1 MLVVSVRM
9 KSSAVSVSNFSEPA
23 GWDSAPTS
31 PSGSP
36 VSKKKGSAQAGV
48 ANVASHTPAVTVAAT
63 NRYFI
68 HFSFRFSALTSLIRP
83 VAWLTD
89 ACGYVPGYCS
99 VLFEAPDGIRI
110 EARVLGGF
118 MCHGPYA

>member
-36 VSKKKGSAQAGV
+36 LSKRKGSAQAGV
-48 ANVASHTPAVTVAAT
+48 ASHTPAVTAAAT
-63 NRYFI
+63 NRCFI
-68 HFSFRFSALTSLIRP
+68 HISFRFSALTSLIRP

-99 VLFEAPDGIRI
+99 VLLLVHLD
-110 EARVLGGF
+110 GF

>member
-1 MLVVSVRM
+1 MLVVSLRR

-36 VSKKKGSAQAGV
+36 LAKKKGSAHAG
-48 ANVASHTPAVTVAAT
+48 VASHTPAVTVAAT

-68 HFSFRFSALTSLIRP
+68 HFSFRFFGSDQFDQAGSIDGLLRLRSGLLLRAVRGSRRHPDRGERSLPGTWFTSAAS
-83 VAWLTD
+83 
-89 ACGYVPGYCS
+89 
-99 VLFEAPDGIRI
+99 
-110 EARVLGGF
+110 
-118 MCHGPYA
+118 